1 MRTHNIPWENS
12 AILEYLQM
20 LLLQPNDPKMQF
32 NAILL
37 NQSIELIQKNH
48 EYRNKILE
56 TQRKSRKIK
65 LINSVLRRSIQM
77 RKKRSWKI
85 KNNLRKKNASNN

>member
-1 MRTHNIPWENS
+1 MPWESS

-32 NAILL
+32 DAILL

-77 RKKRSWKI
+77 RKKRSQKI
-85 KNNLRKKNASNN
+85 KNNLRKKNASKT

>member
-1 MRTHNIPWENS
+1 MRTHNMPWENS

-32 NAILL
+32 DALLL

-85 KNNLRKKNASNN
+85 KNNLRKKNASKT

>member
-1 MRTHNIPWENS
+1 MPWENS

-32 NAILL
+32 DALLL

-85 KNNLRKKNASNN
+85 KNNLRKKNASKT

>member
-1 MRTHNIPWENS
+1 MRTHNMPWESS

-32 NAILL
+32 DAILL